1 MTCVSWAHCN
11 MTLFLRHV
19 AVQTR
24 DRQKGAVCYGPGS
37 AAHHERARRR
47 AQTAHAALRPG
58 HTTDSLI
65 RTGPKG
71 WDDGQ
76 QSPGRLVAAAVT
88 LFTSPR
94 SRRHCDAWITDAPP
108 ISSIS
113 TTPLRLHR
121 FATKCPPP
129 RACLFAMKPAP
140 CTVRAMG

>member
-65 RTGPKG
+65 LGQALSTRIRGQMRMSALILRGLGLFCVSRNLTALPNSCSILIRRGP
-71 WDDGQ
+71 Q
-76 QSPGRLVAAAVT
+76 
-88 LFTSPR
+88 
-94 SRRHCDAWITDAPP
+94 
-108 ISSIS
+108 
-113 TTPLRLHR
+113 
-121 FATKCPPP
+121 
-129 RACLFAMKPAP
+129 
-140 CTVRAMG
+140 